1 MRPAMVVVILPSLQ
15 LLAHVVHRDE
25 LVDVQELVAAADR

>member
-1 MRPAMVVVILPSLQ
+1 MVVVVVLPSLQ

-25 LVDVQELVAAADR
+25 LVDVEELVAQPTVE